1 MEVTVFYLSIL
12 QKLQNY
18 INSKQNQSKEIKDY
32 RLCLGNVSKN
42 VTMNNMKKTGL
53 KGVVNFFSVEFNP
66 TDNNDIINIQKYL
79 MGRT

>member
-32 RLCLGNVSKN
+32 RLCLGNVSKD

-66 TDNNDIINIQKYL
+66 TDNNDFINIQKYL

>member
-32 RLCLGNVSKN
+32 RLCLGNVSKD

>member
-1 MEVTVFYLSIL
+1 MEATVFYLSIL
-12 QKLQNY
+12 QKLQKY

-32 RLCLGNVSKN
+32 TLCLGNVSKD
-42 VTMNNMKKTGL
+42 VTVKNMKKTGL
-53 KGVVNFFSVEFNP
+53 KGVVNFLSVEFNP

>member
-18 INSKQNQSKEIKDY
+18 INSKQNQSKEIKGY